1 MFKQRKHRS
10 FNYKPRFSNSEENTS
25 DFNKE
30 QNNSPDSGALSSVN
44 KRNVRKQKASKLPVL
59 IVILVI
65 LIALM
70 YYLEVKLR

>member
-10 FNYKPRFSNSEENTS
+10 FNYKSRFSNSGEETS
-25 DFNKE
+25 DLNKE
-30 QNNSPDSGALSSVN
+30 QDKNPYSDPLSSVN
-44 KRNVRKQKASKLPVL
+44 KRSVRKQKASKLPVL